1 MAATEGLGG
10 YTATVDISAIT
21 ILEAETKPSRR
32 WVPVADMQFGRP
44 TVAGRGGI
52 ETVLHR
58 STIVDP
64 LAMERFPWAASAGEG
79 ADVVVTAMRRGGLAG
94 VATETR
100 RDDRLVTEG
109 IEVVDSERRTGVG
122 RALFD
127 ELRRIAGQAGLEATY
142 ANR

>member
-1 MAATEGLGG
+1 
-10 YTATVDISAIT
+10 
-21 ILEAETKPSRR
+21 
-32 WVPVADMQFGRP
+32 MQFGRP

-94 VATETR
+94 VATATR
-100 RDDRLVTEG
+100 RDDLLVTEG

-127 ELRRIAGQAGLEATY
+127 ELRRIAGQAGLDATY